1 MKKILLVLSLFVFSV
16 VFVACS
22 ETTETTEAVIENAQ
36 GVSDT
41 EIKIGNTAVTGGALG
56 FVGAPFK
63 AGMEAYIN
71 MVNDD
76 GGVLG
81 GRMIRLIHYSDNFD
95 GEQGATYTARLVEVD
110 KVFAMV
116 GHFGTPTVASTAEYL
131 DTLGVPRVY
140 YGTGSSLVFEES
152 APGSASF
159 PVQPVYEYEGE
170 MMAARAVDT
179 FAAEKIGLIYTA
191 NENGFEIK
199 TGLERIATELGVEV
213 VSAQVSGTDY
223 AAAAL
228 TIQNANVDV
237 VVLGMNQWAVQ
248 AALLTMQAIGNT
260 KPAIISYVGADASV
274 VEAVKGVL
282 GAFDVYANA
291 WVNTVDSEGAITPEF
306 ALYQTEIAK
315 AHPEYLN
322 NSFAIAGWIAAL
334 VFVEGLERMD
344 ETEPITWEA
353 FIEAME
359 SEVFNYNLGS
369 PLDFTDGQRTGT
381 QIMSLLQ
388 MQVTDD
394 VGYFTIN
401 EDMESVEQ
409 ILARQE

>member
-1 MKKILLVLSLFVFSV
+1 MSISTIITLLFSSLRLGSIVALAALGIVLIFRTSKATNF
-16 VFVACS
+16 
-22 ETTETTEAVIENAQ
+22 AQ
-36 GVSDT
+36 GT
-41 EIKIGNTAVTGGALG
+41 IGTMN
-56 FVGAPFK
+56 
-63 AGMEAYIN
+63 AY
-71 MVNDD
+71 
-76 GGVLG
+76 
-81 GRMIRLIHYSDNFD
+81 
-95 GEQGATYTARLVEVD
+95 
-110 KVFAMV
+110 
-116 GHFGTPTVASTAEYL
+116 VAAY
-131 DTLGVPRVY
+131 
-140 YGTGSSLVFEES
+140 
-152 APGSASF
+152 
-159 PVQPVYEYEGE
+159 
-170 MMAARAVDT
+170 
-179 FAAEKIGLIYTA
+179 
-191 NENGFEIK
+191 NGFEIK